1 MLNLNST
8 ILTQVV
14 NSAKRS
20 AATDQRWLNAIA
32 RAAEELES
40 NPYIARQDDH
50 LLIGSPSGQIYE
62 ANGACQCTA
71 YLVGQP
77 CWHRAA
83 ARLVKRHDEAQQR
96 QQARPAYEK
105 AVADLMECFA

>member
-50 LLIGSPSGQIYE
+50 LLIVSPSGSIYA
-62 ANGACQCTA
+62 ANGVCQCEA
-71 YLVGQP
+71 FKSGKP

-83 ARLVKRHDEAQQR
+83 ARLVRRHDEAIAR
-96 QQARPAYEK
+96 QAQRPAYEE
-105 AVADLMECFA
+105 ARAALLECFA